1 MFKRKETMHKF
12 VHVIFMTNFNEV
24 FAKVCEY
31 CKGQISS
38 VGYNLWID
46 IIQPLS
52 MEGEIV
58 NLFVNSS
65 FQKKIITDKYLKLLH
80 TAFESVLGF
89 PVNINIKCKADEGEN

>member
-58 NLFVNSS
+58 NLFV
-65 FQKKIITDKYLKLLH
+65 KR
-80 TAFESVLGF
+80 
-89 PVNINIKCKADEGEN
+89 